1 MSNSLHI
8 FIFVFILI
16 TTTIYYIFEVKRS
29 FKKSGQLLTREE
41 SIKDKQVLSDIF
53 KTLNSKT
60 NIELAIY
67 NSKTGRILYAI
78 SFLLASICL
87 FILKEY
93 IGKSISLLL
102 VGLFLFLPDIYICSK
117 KISNRSLFKEIPPRN
132 WIDLTLVLSQK
143 YAKFA
148 SYYLS
153 SLIFAMF
160 LLLLLDQYFKLDK
173 GLNPDILLSGAINS
187 TINTTLLYESKPLD
201 VISGNKLSFSGILF
215 TLGIG
220 GTVIFSLVDH
230 YNKQNE
236 IINRNIIE
244 VKKYYQEWLQFNKS
258 NLDFDPNKYNEFN
271 SAVNSLRNEFN
282 PYLKIKNNIKLY
294 QFAQVLIFFIYIMGT
309 FVIIGSDL
317 IIGMIFQIFP
327 IISVL
332 FIIMIFYLFN
342 YSYNFI
348 SYSTRKKNFSSEKN
362 HTIYEF
368 TSNNQDDYS
377 SVISEKEIKK

>member
-1 MSNSLHI
+1 M
-8 FIFVFILI
+8 
-16 TTTIYYIFEVKRS
+16 
-29 FKKSGQLLTREE
+29 
-41 SIKDKQVLSDIF
+41 
-53 KTLNSKT
+53 
-60 NIELAIY
+60 
-67 NSKTGRILYAI
+67 
-78 SFLLASICL
+78 
-87 FILKEY
+87 
-93 IGKSISLLL
+93 L
-102 VGLFLFLPDIYICSK
+102 VGFFLFLPDIYICSK

-173 GLNPDILLSGAINS
+173 GLNPNILLSGAINS

-220 GTVIFSLVDH
+220 GTVIFSLVDY

-244 VKKYYQEWLQFNKS
+244 VKKYYQEWFQFNKS

-317 IIGMIFQIFP
+317 IIGIIFQAFP

-348 SYSTRKKNFSSEKN
+348 SYSTRKKNSSSEKN

-368 TSNNQDDYS
+368 TSNNQDDDS